1 MRETIERGPLP
12 GQHCY
17 KFAITKAE
25 KGTVIGAVIMEGFYV
40 VFDRENVQ
48 VGFAATTCGGKQG
61 FLIIKEIMEKGRLKP
76 VVAFYFYDKPLDT
89 GRKLKVHETLRK
101 RLGRLLNVLCTF
113 NLRLVS
119 RENDHIIPDTKDKN
133 RRFGVRGAN
142 LIGQI

>member
-1 MRETIERGPLP
+1 MYFFQYFGHCFYTFFQLYLRETIERGPLP

-61 FLIIKEIMEKGRLKP
+61 FLIIKEVMEK
-76 VVAFYFYDKPLDT
+76 
-89 GRKLKVHETLRK
+89 
-101 RLGRLLNVLCTF
+101 
-113 NLRLVS
+113 
-119 RENDHIIPDTKDKN
+119 
-133 RRFGVRGAN
+133 
-142 LIGQI
+142 

>member
-61 FLIIKEIMEKGRLKP
+61 FLNQGSNGEMTIEASSSVLFLRQ
-76 VVAFYFYDKPLDT
+76 
-89 GRKLKVHETLRK
+89 TLGHR
-101 RLGRLLNVLCTF
+101 
-113 NLRLVS
+113 
-119 RENDHIIPDTKDKN
+119 
-133 RRFGVRGAN
+133 A
-142 LIGQI
+142 

>member
-61 FLIIKEIMEKGRLKP
+61 FLIIKEVMEK
-76 VVAFYFYDKPLDT
+76 
-89 GRKLKVHETLRK
+89 
-101 RLGRLLNVLCTF
+101 
-113 NLRLVS
+113 
-119 RENDHIIPDTKDKN
+119 
-133 RRFGVRGAN
+133 
-142 LIGQI
+142 